1 LRKSPNEVTVLQ
13 GFKQAI
19 VVRTD
24 IKMSKGKLATQV
36 AHAAVSAALEALK
49 HHEDW
54 LWEWVSEGQKKV
66 VLKGGTEEDLLRY
79 YEEALRLGIPAS
91 LIRDAGRTELPPG
104 TLTASGIGP
113 APEELLDRVTGS
125 LKLL

>member
-1 LRKSPNEVTVLQ
+1 MQ

-49 HHEDW
+49 HHGDW
-54 LWEWVSEGQKKV
+54 LWEWVGEGQKKV
-66 VLKGGTEEDLLRY
+66 VLRGGTEEDVLRY

-104 TLTASGIGP
+104 TLTALGIGP
-113 APEELLDRVTGS
+113 APEELLDKVTGS